1 MATHKVS
8 ELDGA
13 MLDRAVAIALG
24 WCECATPDRPHEGPL
39 CWQFGPDSNFHI
51 IKKKQWRPH
60 ADWGQAG
67 PLIERERIAVSPN
80 GTGRWAATCPCEGA
94 QFSTAS
100 GARPLIAALRA
111 FVESRLGEEIELP

>member
-39 CWQFGPDSNFHI
+39 CWQFGPDSNF
-51 IKKKQWRPH
+51 
-60 ADWGQAG
+60 
-67 PLIERERIAVSPN
+67 S
-80 GTGRWAATCPCEGA
+80 
-94 QFSTAS
+94 ST
-100 GARPLIAALRA
+100 
-111 FVESRLGEEIELP
+111 FVVPTLPKMWNE